1 MTNVQDAISTDA
13 LSRWEIRRYSRHLI
27 LPEVG
32 PEGQRAL
39 KAARVALVGAGGLG
53 SPAALYLAAAGV
65 GTLGIIDGD
74 EVDETNLQR
83 QILHGTSTVGQAK
96 IDSARDRLADLN
108 PHVTIETFNTRLTA
122 ANALEILAD
131 FDVVL
136 DGSDNF
142 PTRYLV
148 NDACVLLG
156 RPDVYGSIFRFEGQ
170 ASVFHAARGPCYRCL
185 FAEPPSPGLVP
196 SCAEAGVVGVL
207 PGIVG
212 SIQALETIKL
222 LLGIGDSLIGRL
234 VLFDALGLTFREM
247 TLTKD
252 PACPVCGTDPTV
264 RELMDYEAFCGTSA
278 EPPPPTGPEIQV
290 TELATERQGNPNL
303 LIVDVRE
310 PQEWEIGHIEGA
322 ILAPLGS
329 LPATI
334 RDLDPARD
342 IVTVCHRGIRS
353 MHALR
358 LLEKA
363 GFPRVR
369 SLAGGMDAWS
379 RQIDPSIPRY

>member
-1 MTNVQDAISTDA
+1 MTNVQDAISTEA